1 MVQSI
6 VQEKMG
12 VRKNTEAGTRLHQ
25 DVRMMEISISR
36 DDHTTKKMKIDMK
49 EAQRRKKQKLLR
61 KSMVV
66 TRHEQRDTD

>member
-1 MVQSI
+1 
-6 VQEKMG
+6 
-12 VRKNTEAGTRLHQ
+12 
-25 DVRMMEISISR
+25 MMEISISR